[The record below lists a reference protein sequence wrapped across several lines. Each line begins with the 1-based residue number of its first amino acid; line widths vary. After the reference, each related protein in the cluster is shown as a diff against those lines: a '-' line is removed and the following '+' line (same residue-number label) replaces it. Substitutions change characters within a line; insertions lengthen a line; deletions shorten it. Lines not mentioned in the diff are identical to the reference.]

1 MERKK
6 KKKRKGRKEKDE
18 RGCYM
23 AGGAGR
29 GGEKKKLEVLR
40 AVSSVLSSDG

>member
-6 KKKRKGRKEKDE
+6 KKKGKGRKEKDE

-29 GGEKKKLEVLR
+29 GGKKKLEVLR